1 MAPLKT
7 ASFFLYWIKFTCYKE
22 FKAVCNLRF
31 KLTTLFKTLVDL
43 QMMVQGIEEDLGLS
57 DLGNIEKRVL
67 LSIIEFHDKNGVA
80 STAEILAHPLLTTF
94 SRPSLFRALKLLEET
109 GRILKVSDRR
119 GFYAPAKNVGSSIL
133 EV

>member
-1 MAPLKT
+1 M
-7 ASFFLYWIKFTCYKE
+7 
-22 FKAVCNLRF
+22 
-31 KLTTLFKTLVDL
+31 TTLFKTLVDL

-67 LSIIEFHDKNGVA
+67 LSIIEFHDQNGVA

-109 GRILKVSDRR
+109 GRIFKVSHKR
-119 GFYAPAKNVGSSIL
+119 GFYAPAKNVGVTSL

>member
-1 MAPLKT
+1 MLPRFIAGSK
-7 ASFFLYWIKFTCYKE
+7 
-22 FKAVCNLRF
+22 LRF

-119 GFYAPAKNVGSSIL
+119 GFYAPAKNVGSSIS

>member
-1 MAPLKT
+1 M
-7 ASFFLYWIKFTCYKE
+7 
-22 FKAVCNLRF
+22 
-31 KLTTLFKTLVDL
+31 TTLFKTLVDL

-67 LSIIEFHDKNGVA
+67 LSIIGFHDQNGVA

-109 GRILKVSDRR
+109 GRILKISDKR
-119 GFYAPAKNVGSSIL
+119 GFYAPAKNVDFSIL

>member
-1 MAPLKT
+1 M
-7 ASFFLYWIKFTCYKE
+7 
-22 FKAVCNLRF
+22 
-31 KLTTLFKTLVDL
+31 TTLFKTLVDL

-67 LSIIEFHDKNGVA
+67 LSIIEFHDQNGVA

-94 SRPSLFRALKLLEET
+94 SRPSLFRALKLLEQT
-109 GRILKVSDRR
+109 GRILKISDKR
-119 GFYAPAKNVGSSIL
+119 GFYAPAKNVGFSIS

>member
-1 MAPLKT
+1 M
-7 ASFFLYWIKFTCYKE
+7 
-22 FKAVCNLRF
+22 
-31 KLTTLFKTLVDL
+31 TTLFKTLVNL

-67 LSIIEFHDKNGVA
+67 LSIIEFHDQNGVA

-94 SRPSLFRALKLLEET
+94 SRPSLFRALKFLEKI
-109 GRILKVSDRR
+109 GRISKVSDKR
-119 GFYAPAKNVGSSIL
+119 GFYVPATNVGRSIS

>member
-1 MAPLKT
+1 MLIGVSAGSN
-7 ASFFLYWIKFTCYKE
+7 AGFE
-22 FKAVCNLRF
+22 
-31 KLTTLFKTLVDL
+31 LTTLFKTLVDL

-80 STAEILAHPLLTTF
+80 STAEILTHPLLNAF

-109 GRILKVSDRR
+109 GRILKVSDKR
-119 GFYAPAKNVGSSIL
+119 GFYAPAKNVGSSIK